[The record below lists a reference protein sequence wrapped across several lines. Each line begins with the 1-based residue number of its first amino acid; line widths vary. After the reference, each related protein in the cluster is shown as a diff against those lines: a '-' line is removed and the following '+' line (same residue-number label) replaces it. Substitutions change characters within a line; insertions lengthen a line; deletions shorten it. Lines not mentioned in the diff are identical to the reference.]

1 MNLPNG
7 FGRLDFSDWLYGLG
21 AAFIG
26 GGAGAVSAGLGVSML
41 DPKDWNLGT
50 GKLYALVGSVFVIN
64 GLLNMMAF
72 LREKPLPGIKA
83 VQASRDTGQTLNA
96 RSVTTLS
103 ISDTSTHFGQANG

>member
-72 LREKPLPGIKA
+72 LREKPLPDIKA
-83 VQASRDTGQTLNA
+83 VRASPNGGQALNV
-96 RSVTTLS
+96 RSLPTLS
-103 ISDTSTHFGQANG
+103 ISDTSTHFGEANG

>member
-7 FGRLDFSDWLYGLG
+7 FGRLDFGDWLYGLG

-72 LREKPLPGIKA
+72 LREKPA
-83 VQASRDTGQTLNA
+83 ASCQSCPSFSQRRSGPQRSLLTYALNFRYQHTLW
-96 RSVTTLS
+96 
-103 ISDTSTHFGQANG
+103 